1 LRKNDNNLSKFA
13 MRASFDI
20 VFLLLPNFSMIAL
33 YSALEPLRVA
43 NRFAGDLFAWR
54 FASVDGNAVTA
65 SNGIPVSVS
74 AALSKIGRANLVT
87 VCSSYDHQLAVTPD
101 LRNALRKLDV
111 AGVWL
116 GGLDTGSI
124 VLAEAGVLDGRRA
137 TCHWETLAA
146 MREDYP
152 RVTVTEALYE
162 IDGPRLTCSGG
173 TAPLDM
179 MLAWIGSLHG
189 ASLATRVADTL
200 VHARHW
206 EAPGGTRIPA
216 RTRYGIDDDALLA
229 AISAMEN
236 HLEDT
241 LQLQDVASAA
251 GVSPRQLERCF
262 KRLLGMPP
270 MRFYLSLR
278 LERAEHLLTYSRLSV
293 RDTGLAS
300 GFSSIAQFSRAYR
313 TMYGLS
319 PSQHRR
325 TTALA
330 DGTSKSTTS
339 GVR

>member
-1 LRKNDNNLSKFA
+1 
-13 MRASFDI
+13 MRAPFDI
-20 VFLLLPNFSMIAL
+20 MFLLLPNFSMIAL

-43 NRFAGDLFAWR
+43 NRFAGELFAWR

-74 AALSKIGRANLVT
+74 AALPTTGRPNLVM
-87 VCSSYDHQLAVTPD
+87 VCSSYDHQHAISPD
-101 LRNALRKLDV
+101 LRSALRRLDA

-137 TCHWETLAA
+137 TCHWETLSA

-152 RVTVTEALYE
+152 RVSVTDGLFE
-162 IDGPRLTCSGG
+162 IDGPRLTASGG

-189 ASLATRVADTL
+189 RDLATRVADTL
-200 VHARHW
+200 VHARHG

-216 RTRYGIDDDALLA
+216 RSRYGVDDDALLA

-236 HLEDT
+236 HLEDI
-241 LQLQDVASAA
+241 LRLEDVADAA
-251 GVSPRQLERCF
+251 GVSPRQLERRFQC
-262 KRLLGMPP
+262 LLGMPP

-278 LERAEHLLTYSRLSV
+278 LERAEHLLMYSRLSV
-293 RDTGLAS
+293 RNAGLAS
-300 GFSSIAQFSRAYR
+300 GFSSLAQFSRAYR
-313 TMYGLS
+313 TRYGLS

-325 TTALA
+325 KIAA
-330 DGTSKSTTS
+330 GS
-339 GVR
+339 GVQSDM

>member
-1 LRKNDNNLSKFA
+1 
-13 MRASFDI
+13 MRAPFDI

-54 FASVDGNAVTA
+54 FASVDGDGVTA

-74 AALSKIGRANLVT
+74 AALPAIGRTNLVM
-87 VCSSYDHQLAVTPD
+87 VCSSYDHQLAVNPD
-101 LRNALRKLDV
+101 LRTALRKLDV

-124 VLAEAGVLDGRRA
+124 VLADAGVLDGRRA
-137 TCHWETLAA
+137 TCHWETLGAL
-146 MREDYP
+146 REDYP
-152 RVTVTEALYE
+152 RVSVTDALYE
-162 IDGPRLTCSGG
+162 IDGPRLTSSGG

-179 MLAWIGSLHG
+179 MLAWIASLHG
-189 ASLATRVADTL
+189 RGLATQVADTL
-200 VHARHW
+200 VHARHR
-206 EAPGGTRIPA
+206 EAPAGTRIPA
-216 RTRYGIDDDALLA
+216 RTRYGVDDEALLA

-241 LQLQDVASAA
+241 LRLADLADAA
-251 GVSPRQLERCF
+251 GLSPRQLERRF
-262 KRLLGMPP
+262 RRLLGMSP

-293 RDTGLAS
+293 RDAGLAS
-300 GFSSIAQFSRAYR
+300 GFASIAQFSRAYKTR
-313 TMYGLS
+313 YGLS

-325 TTALA
+325 KTRAL
-330 DGTSKSTTS
+330 
-339 GVR
+339 

>member
-1 LRKNDNNLSKFA
+1 
-13 MRASFDI
+13 MRAPFDI

-43 NRFAGDLFAWR
+43 NRFAGELFAWR

-74 AALSKIGRANLVT
+74 AALPMVGRPNLVM
-87 VCSSYDHQLAVTPD
+87 VCSSYDHQHAISAD
-101 LRNALRKLDV
+101 LRAALRKLDA

-137 TCHWETLAA
+137 TCHWETLSA

-152 RVTVTEALYE
+152 RVSVSDALYE
-162 IDGPRLTCSGG
+162 IDGPRLTSSGG

-189 ASLATRVADTL
+189 RDLATRVADTL
-200 VHARHW
+200 VHARHGD
-206 EAPGGTRIPA
+206 APGGTRIPA
-216 RTRYGIDDDALLA
+216 RTRYGVDDDALLTS
-229 AISAMEN
+229 ISAMEN
-236 HLEDT
+236 HLEDI
-241 LQLQDVASAA
+241 LRLQDVADAA
-251 GVSPRQLERCF
+251 GISARQLERRF

-278 LERAEHLLTYSRLSV
+278 LERAEHLLMYSRLSV
-293 RDTGLAS
+293 RDAGLAS

-313 TMYGLS
+313 TRYGLS
-319 PSQHRR
+319 PSHHRR
-325 TTALA
+325 KIAA
-330 DGTSKSTTS
+330 DTRSP
-339 GVR
+339 

>member
-1 LRKNDNNLSKFA
+1 
-13 MRASFDI
+13 MRAPLDI

-43 NRFAGDLFAWR
+43 NRFAGELFAWR
-54 FASVDGNAVTA
+54 FASPDGDAVTA

-74 AALSKIGRANLVT
+74 AALPAIARPNLVM
-87 VCSSYDHQLAVTPD
+87 VCSSYDHQYAISANLCSG
-101 LRNALRKLDV
+101 LRRLDA
-111 AGVWL
+111 AGAWL

-137 TCHWETLAA
+137 TCHWETLGA

-152 RVTVTEALYE
+152 RVSVSDALYE
-162 IDGPRLTCSGG
+162 IDGPRMTSSGG

-179 MLAWIGSLHG
+179 MLTWIGSLHG
-189 ASLATRVADTL
+189 RELATRVADTL
-200 VHARHW
+200 VHARHAD
-206 EAPGGTRIPA
+206 APGGTRIPA
-216 RTRYGIDDDALLA
+216 RTRYGVDDDALLA

-241 LQLQDVASAA
+241 LRLEDVADAA
-251 GVSPRQLERCF
+251 GVSPRQLERRF

-278 LERAEHLLTYSRLSV
+278 LERAEHLLMYSRLSV
-293 RDTGLAS
+293 RDAGLAS
-300 GFSSIAQFSRAYR
+300 GFASIAQFSRAYR
-313 TMYGLS
+313 TRYGLS

-325 TTALA
+325 KIAA
-330 DGTSKSTTS
+330 DRGI
-339 GVR
+339 

>member
-1 LRKNDNNLSKFA
+1 
-13 MRASFDI
+13 MRAPFDI

-54 FASVDGNAVTA
+54 FASAHGDGVTA

-74 AALSKIGRANLVT
+74 AALPAIGRANLVM
-87 VCSSYDHQLAVTPD
+87 VCSSYDHQLAVSPD
-101 LRNALRKLDV
+101 LRAALRKLDL

-137 TCHWETLAA
+137 TCHWETLSA
-146 MREDYP
+146 MREDFP
-152 RVTVTEALYE
+152 RISVTDALYE
-162 IDGPRLTCSGG
+162 IDGPRLTSSGG

-189 ASLATRVADTL
+189 QGLATQVADTL
-200 VHARHW
+200 VHARHR
-206 EAPGGTRIPA
+206 EAPAGTRIPA
-216 RTRYGIDDDALLA
+216 RTRYGVDDEALLA

-241 LQLQDVASAA
+241 LRLADVADAA
-251 GVSPRQLERCF
+251 GVSSRQLERRF
-262 KRLLGMPP
+262 RRLLGMSP

-293 RDTGLAS
+293 RDVGLAS
-300 GFSSIAQFSRAYR
+300 GFASIAQFSRAYK
-313 TMYGLS
+313 TKYGLS
-319 PSQHRR
+319 PSKHRR
-325 TTALA
+325 KTVSAGGASGPA
-330 DGTSKSTTS
+330 DVGI
-339 GVR
+339 R